1 MQQSIVLATDNNY
14 LVQAET
20 TIKSILVHN
29 TNVCIYVLNN
39 DIAPEWFKLLNA
51 TLSTVNSRV
60 INIHVDKNMFN
71 NYKTGDLINYTTF
84 FRYLIPDLIP
94 SDRTLYLDCDLLV
107 AGDLSEL
114 FTIDMEGKPV
124 AAVASPYTWESD
136 LYGFNAGVLLID
148 NKLWRENLYIPQ
160 LLSLTEEKQAEVAM
174 ADQSILNI
182 FFQHNW
188 KEIDST
194 YNYLVGLDY
203 NYRDAELP
211 RLENELP
218 IIIHFAGTHKPWH
231 TYSSTRLRELWW
243 SYRNLDWLEIL
254 SKTPNLDFRQRSHQS
269 KKQIFILTLAAEIEH
284 IHFLISSLFDW
295 HFHIAAPCDCSEP
308 LTSLSQYTNVT
319 VYQNVLHSKI
329 DWLLSDSIVYLDIN
343 HYIETMNILSRAK
356 EQKLKIFTFDTTRKS
371 NDDNLYD
378 GIFSIDRPDE
388 MVSAI
393 QLIEPDF

>member
-124 AAVASPYTWESD
+124 AAVASPYAWESD

-254 SKTPNLDFRQRSHQS
+254 SKTPNLDFGQRSHQS
-269 KKQIFILTLAAEIEH
+269 KKANIYFNTGCRNRTYPLSYQFFI
-284 IHFLISSLFDW
+284 
-295 HFHIAAPCDCSEP
+295 
-308 LTSLSQYTNVT
+308 
-319 VYQNVLHSKI
+319 
-329 DWLLSDSIVYLDIN
+329 
-343 HYIETMNILSRAK
+343 
-356 EQKLKIFTFDTTRKS
+356 
-371 NDDNLYD
+371 
-378 GIFSIDRPDE
+378 
-388 MVSAI
+388 
-393 QLIEPDF
+393 